1 MWDWQ
6 NDRWLNP
13 KQGLSRTHMKMI
25 VGDVNFIWEWG
36 GGGWGRKGEGEQEWE
51 RVTCLL
57 SPNQL
62 LTD

>member
-25 VGDVNFIWEWG
+25 VGDVNFIWAEWG
-36 GGGWGRKGEGEQEWE
+36 NP
-51 RVTCLL
+51 VCFDTL
-57 SPNQL
+57 S
-62 LTD
+62 LTESIG

>member
-36 GGGWGRKGEGEQEWE
+36 AGAQRGRGAGVGKSY
-51 RVTCLL
+51 VFTK
-57 SPNQL
+57 S
-62 LTD
+62 